1 MKKKLCLLVAAA
13 LLVSGCGEI
22 PKLENG
28 QDAVVTFENG
38 DKISVDDLYEKVK
51 DTYALSSLMQMID
64 KYVIETTFEDA
75 KTEAETSADNYVKA
89 LSENFGGDAKLLEQL
104 NASGIASIQAYKDM
118 MYINFLQSY
127 AAEEYAKEQIT
138 DKEIE
143 KYYEDEIVGDIEV
156 SHILITPNVT
166 DDMKDEDV
174 KKAEEKAKAQ
184 IEEIIKTLKETKT
197 SDVANKFKELAKEK
211 SMDDATKEKGGELGK
226 INKDTLSADYDE
238 LVDAAYKLKDG
249 EYSTSVITTELGY
262 HVILRTK
269 SHEKASLKDSKE
281 KILDTLANELLNK
294 DATIVVNSLTHYR
307 KELGMDIQD
316 SELQTQYSY
325 YVQNQLANATN
336 ANANQSEG
344 K

>member
-1 MKKKLCLLVAAA
+1 MKKKICVLALTA
-13 LLVSGCGEI
+13 LLASGCGEI

-38 DKISVDDLYEKVK
+38 EKISVDDLYEKVK

-64 KYVIETTFEDA
+64 KYVIETTFPDSV
-75 KTEAETSADNYVKA
+75 KEAEEYADNYVKA
-89 LSENFGGDAKLLEQL
+89 LSENFGGDDKLLEQL
-104 NASGIASIQAYKDM
+104 NASGIASIDAYKDM

-143 KYYEDEIVGDIEV
+143 KYYEDEVVGDIEV
-156 SHILITPNVT
+156 SHILITPEVT
-166 DDMKDEDV
+166 DDMKDDEI
-174 KKAEEKAKAQ
+174 KKAEEKAKAKA
-184 IEEIIKTLKETKT
+184 EELIKTLKDTK
-197 SDVANKFKELAKEK
+197 SADVASKFKELAKANSQDETT
-211 SMDDATKEKGGELGK
+211 TKDGGALGK
-226 INKDTLSADYDE
+226 INKDTLSKEYDE

-249 EYSTSVITTELGY
+249 EYSTSVVTTELGY

-281 KILDTLANELLNK
+281 KIIETLANKLLSK
-294 DATIVVNSLTHYR
+294 DATTVVNSLTHYR
-307 KELGMDIQD
+307 KKLGMDIQD
-316 SELQTQYSY
+316 DDLQTQYAY
-325 YVQNQLANATN
+325 YVQNQLASATQ
-336 ANANQSEG
+336 ANQSEN